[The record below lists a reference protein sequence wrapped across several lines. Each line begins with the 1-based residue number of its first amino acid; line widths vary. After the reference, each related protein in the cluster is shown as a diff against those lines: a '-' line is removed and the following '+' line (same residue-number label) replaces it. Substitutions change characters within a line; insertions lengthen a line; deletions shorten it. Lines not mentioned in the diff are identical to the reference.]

1 MLRTYLLRCAAA
13 VALSLALATAAPVL
27 AAGGPPLY
35 RDLVREETLPNG
47 LLVLLLPDRK
57 APVVSFQVWVRVGSR
72 DEIPGKTGLAHLL
85 EHMMFKGTPRHG
97 PKTFSREISRNG
109 GDDNAF
115 TTEDQT
121 VYFENIASDRVDV
134 AAELEADRMTHL
146 TLDPPSFRSERLVVI
161 EERRMRTEDDPT
173 GELAE
178 QLEAAVFAAHPYRN
192 PVIGW
197 MDDIRGLTHGDARD
211 FYRRYYRPSNAFIV
225 AVGDFEPAAMMATIR
240 KRFGPLP
247 KLPPSGH
254 RSFREPT
261 QKGPRRVTLRRPAEL
276 PSVMIAWRAPGVAD
290 ADFPALEVADAILS
304 EGRSARILQSLVFRQ
319 QVATSV
325 AADYDG
331 LSLDPRIFLVYGQA
345 FPGKSTDAVEKALL
359 AEIDR
364 LRNQPVTE
372 AELAKAK
379 TQIEANWYRA
389 QDSAFYRGMQIG
401 QYEMVRDWRRIDEYL
416 PAIRKVRAADVQRA
430 ARRVFT
436 EDNRTTAILIPTR
449 PRKAAGAAP
458 GHGGIR

>member
-1 MLRTYLLRCAAA
+1 MIRKRLPCAAA
-13 VALSLALATAAPVL
+13 TALSVALAMAVPTR
-27 AAGGPPLY
+27 AAGAPPRY
-35 RDLVREETLPNG
+35 QDLVREETLPNG
-47 LLVLLLPDRK
+47 LRVILLPDRK

-146 TLDPPSFRSERLVVI
+146 TLDPQSFRSERDVVI

-178 QLEAAVFAAHPYRN
+178 QLEAAVFDAHPYRN

-197 MDDIRGLTHGDARD
+197 MDDIRGLTHGDAKD
-211 FYRRYYRPSNAFIV
+211 FYTRYYRPSNSFIV

-247 KLPPSGH
+247 RLPPSNH
-254 RSFREPT
+254 RTFREPA

-276 PSVMIAWRAPGVAD
+276 PAIMIAWRAPGLAD
-290 ADFPALEVADAILS
+290 PDFPALEVADAILS
-304 EGRSARILQSLVFRQ
+304 DGRSARLLQSLVFRQ

-331 LSLDPRIFLVYGQA
+331 ITLDPRIFLVYAQA
-345 FPGKSTDAVEKALL
+345 FPGRSPVKVEKALL
-359 AEIDR
+359 AEVDR

-372 AELAKAK
+372 AEIAKAK

-401 QYEMVRDWRRIDEYL
+401 QYEMVGDWRRIDDYL
-416 PAIRKVRAADVQRA
+416 PAIRKVRPADVQRA
-430 ARRVFT
+430 ARRIFT
-436 EDNRTTAILIPTR
+436 EDSRTTATLLPTR
-449 PRKAAGAAP
+449 PRKAAASAP
-458 GHGGIR
+458 GHGGTR

>member
-1 MLRTYLLRCAAA
+1 MILKRFSA
-13 VALSLALATAAPVL
+13 VAAIALTAALLLPAPSN
-27 AAGGPPLY
+27 AAGGPP
-35 RDLVREETLPNG
+35 RFQDLVREDTLPNG
-47 LLVLLLPDRK
+47 LRVFLLPDRK
-57 APVVSFQVWVRVGSR
+57 APVVSFQVWYRVGSR

-85 EHMMFKGTPRHG
+85 EHMMFKGTPTHG

-146 TLDPPSFRSERLVVI
+146 SLDPAGFKSERDVVI
-161 EERRMRTEDDPT
+161 EERRLRTEDDPT

-178 QLEAAVFAAHPYRN
+178 QLDAAVFTAHPYHN

-197 MDDIRGLTHGDARD
+197 MGDIRGLTQADARD
-211 FYRRYYRPSNAFIV
+211 FYTRFYRPSNAFIV
-225 AVGDFEPAAMMATIR
+225 AVGDFAPDAMMATIR
-240 KRFGPLP
+240 RHFGPLP
-247 KLPPSGH
+247 TLPPSVH
-254 RSFREPT
+254 RSFHEAV
-261 QKGPRRVTLRRPAEL
+261 QKGERRVTLRRPGEL
-276 PSVMIAWRAPGVAD
+276 PAVMIAWHAPGLSD
-290 ADFPALEVADAILS
+290 GDFAALEVADAILS
-304 EGRSARILQSLVFRQ
+304 EGRSARLLQSLVFGQ
-319 QVATSV
+319 GLATSV

-331 LSLDPRIFLVYGQA
+331 LNIDPRVFLLYAQV
-345 FPGKSTDAVEKALL
+345 FPGKKIGVVEKAML

-364 LRNQPVTE
+364 LANQAVTA

-401 QYEMVRDWRRIDEYL
+401 QYAMIGDWRKIDDYL
-416 PAIRKVRAADVQRA
+416 PAIRKVRAVDVQRA
-430 ARRVFT
+430 ARRIFT
-436 EDNRTTAILIPTR
+436 EDNRTTGILIPTA
-449 PRKAAGAAP
+449 PLKAPAAAP